1 MAKVLI
7 VDDDAKIVEMLEIG
21 LNAMGYDTVAAY
33 DGGSVFQVV
42 LDEAPDI
49 ILLDLNLPKKD
60 GIEVCQE
67 IREKI
72 KDNYIPIIMVTA
84 RDDTQSKIE
93 GLDVGADDYITKPVD
108 IKEVMARIRSMLRL
122 KSVSDELK
130 EANDELK
137 ELAVRDYLTSCY
149 NRRYFMEILMLEVK
163 KAVRYDRVISCI
175 MLDLDYFKSIND
187 NYGHPVGDIVLKWF
201 ADVLRDNLRDS
212 DIVGRYG
219 GEEFIV
225 LLPNIS
231 TQEEIELI
239 CNRIRETVEK
249 TSVNV
254 GDNEI
259 NLTVSIGGSIFEGKS
274 IPDVEGIIEKID
286 NSLYEA
292 KRAGRNCCK
301 LK

>member
-1 MAKVLI
+1 MSKVLI

-33 DGGSVFQVV
+33 DGGSVFQIVI
-42 LDEAPDI
+42 DEAPDI

-60 GIEVCQE
+60 GIAVCQE
-67 IREKI
+67 IREKM

-84 RDDTQSKIE
+84 RDDQQSKID

-122 KSVSDELK
+122 KSMNDELK
-130 EANDELK
+130 DARDELK

-175 MLDLDYFKSIND
+175 MLDLDYFKNIND
-187 NYGHPVGDIVLKWF
+187 NYGHPVGDIVLRWF

-231 TQEEIELI
+231 TQEEMELI

-249 TSVNV
+249 TTVNV

-259 NLTVSIGGSIFEGKS
+259 NLTVSIGGSIFEGKN
-274 IPDVEGIIEKID
+274 IPDVENIIEKID
-286 NSLYEA
+286 NLLYDA

>member
-33 DGGSVFQVV
+33 DGGSVFKVV
-42 LDEAPDI
+42 VDEAPDI

-72 KDNYIPIIMVTA
+72 TEIYIPIIMVTA
-84 RDDTQSKIE
+84 RDDTNSKIE

-122 KSVSDELK
+122 KSLRDELK
-130 EANDELK
+130 DAKDELQ
-137 ELAVRDYLTSCY
+137 ELAVRDYLTGCY

-163 KAVRYDRVISCI
+163 KAVRYGRVISCV
-175 MLDLDYFKSIND
+175 MLDLDYFKNVND
-187 NYGHPVGDIVLKWF
+187 TYGHPIGDIALKWF
-201 ADVLRDNLRDS
+201 ADLLRDNLRDS
-212 DIVGRYG
+212 DILGRYG
-219 GEEFIV
+219 GEEFIL

-231 TQEEIELI
+231 SQEEMELI
-239 CNRIRETVEK
+239 CNRLRETVEK
-249 TSVNV
+249 TSVNI

-259 NLTVSIGGSIFEGKS
+259 NLTVSIGGSIFEGKN
-274 IPDVEGIIEKID
+274 ILDVDTIIEKID
-286 NSLYEA
+286 NFLYEA